1 MPDPLFTPEE
11 NSRNQKT
18 LYDRIL
24 DHEQQIQDQVRSKDP
39 GVLPVQP
46 GKPLNMF
53 ESVSEAK
60 LYQRE
65 RFKRV
70 MVSGVGLVAEQ
81 DLVDA
86 ARNRVDEMKRGLTI
100 AQDEKDMRSPHGDLF
115 ATVHAEKSTGEQ
127 ISEKDIETVKKYF

>member
-1 MPDPLFTPEE
+1 
-11 NSRNQKT
+11 
-18 LYDRIL
+18 
-24 DHEQQIQDQVRSKDP
+24 
-39 GVLPVQP
+39 
-46 GKPLNMF
+46 MF
-53 ESVSEAK
+53 ESVSEVK

-100 AQDEKDMRSPHGDLF
+100 AQDEKDMRSPQGDLF